1 VQASTAEQGNVLI
14 AHTSSVQLGQESG
27 NQKMLRSVP
36 GNISEDNT
44 DGIALFSQFTQRRG
58 VDGISQ
64 GFVNGFLYVG

>member
-1 VQASTAEQGNVLI
+1 M
-14 AHTSSVQLGQESG
+14 QLGQEGG

-44 DGIALFSQFTQRRG
+44 DGIALFSQFTQRWG